1 MKNYV
6 KRFVVIWIVLAIAW
20 AIGKRWSQVR
30 LSASCPDK
38 GSPILATY
46 ITEV

>member
-20 AIGKRWSQVR
+20 VIGKIV
-30 LSASCPDK
+30 A
-38 GSPILATY
+38 G
-46 ITEV
+46 